1 MLTPYPIR
9 RNDDGT
15 ISFTTQVGVVYTAAF
30 LDAFYHFDDVQGVFE
45 FNLYPDGD
53 VPRPDKR
60 VGLMVI
66 YILDIFFHEVDNV
79 LLYICE
85 SLNERHFARKRK
97 FDGWFRQYGEALFE
111 KHDYELQIEGTHI
124 LISLILKK
132 NNSRQQELLR
142 AFQDTYNLYDSY
154 K

>member
-15 ISFTTQVGVVYTAAF
+15 ISFTTEAGVVYTAAF
-30 LDAFYHFDDVQGVFE
+30 LDASYHFDDVQGVFE

-60 VGLMVI
+60 VGLTVI
-66 YILDIFFHEVDNV
+66 YILDIFFQDADTV

-85 SLNERHFARKRK
+85 SLDKRHFARKRK
-97 FDGWFRQYGEALFE
+97 FDSWFRQYGEAFE
-111 KHDYELQIEGTHI
+111 KHDYELQVEGTHI

-132 NNSRQQELLR
+132 NNPRQQVLLQ
-142 AFQDTYNLYDSY
+142 AFQETYNLYDSY